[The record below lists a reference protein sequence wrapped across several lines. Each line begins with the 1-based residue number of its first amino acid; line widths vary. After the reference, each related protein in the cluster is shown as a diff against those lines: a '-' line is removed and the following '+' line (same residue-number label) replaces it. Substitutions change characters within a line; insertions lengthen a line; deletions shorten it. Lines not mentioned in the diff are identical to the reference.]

1 MSGLEISVSGQIN
14 ALQIELT
21 PSAFEARRVALVK
34 ASAVPAEITGIS
46 DLDAAAG
53 ALTTIK
59 ALTKAVEESRKDV
72 KGPLL
77 DTGRKIDAVAK
88 DFVDSLNA
96 EASRLSTMV
105 GAYQEAQRR
114 KAERVKAEEAQKQ
127 QEAIIEMQT
136 KQAALQS
143 EGKLDAAAADA
154 LRAEAADK
162 IAESQLAAMKA
173 EGPKADGVVT
183 RTSWKFDVT
192 DIDALHAARPD
203 LCVITPNNAAIRAV
217 IKNGKSIPGLRIW
230 QEAAAVVRGAAKVNV
245 EQYDY

>member
-1 MSGLEISVSGQIN
+1 MSLEISVSGQIN
-14 ALQIELT
+14 ALQIELL
-21 PSAFEARRVALVK
+21 PAAFEARRVALVK
-34 ASAVPAEITGIS
+34 ASAVPAEITGIT
-46 DLDAAAG
+46 DLDTAAD

-77 DTGRKIDAVAK
+77 DAGRKIDQVAK
-88 DFVDSLNA
+88 DFVDELNTA
-96 EASRLSTMV
+96 ASRLSTMV

-114 KAERVKAEEAQKQ
+114 KAERIKAEEAEKQ
-127 QEAIIEMQT
+127 QAAIMEMQA
-136 KQAALQS
+136 KQAALQG

-183 RTSWKFDVT
+183 RTNWKFDVT

-217 IKNGKSIPGLRIW
+217 IKNGKPIPGLRIW
-230 QEAAAVVRGAAKVNV
+230 QEAAAVVRSAAKVNV